1 MNFHAKDKQFKGV
14 KLIKIV
20 EFKDKK
26 LILVTV
32 CNRCYRSRHYV
43 KTCLYKLK
51 GKVTS
56 DLLWSANLCIMHIQ
70 ALAALLLIGLA
81 VADKQFSHFQNKFAK
96 KYSPKELLARQAIF
110 QANVK
115 AIAEHN
121 EKFARGETSYQK
133 QIDEFT
139 DMTREEM
146 AAQINGN

>member
-1 MNFHAKDKQFKGV
+1 MQFQGI
-14 KLIKIV
+14 KLIKYLNLRT
-20 EFKDKK
+20 KK
-26 LILVTV
+26 LILATV

-56 DLLWSANLCIMHIQ
+56 DLHWSENLCIMHIK

>member
-1 MNFHAKDKQFKGV
+1 MGH
-14 KLIKIV
+14 
-20 EFKDKK
+20 
-26 LILVTV
+26 
-32 CNRCYRSRHYV
+32 
-43 KTCLYKLK
+43 
-51 GKVTS
+51 
-56 DLLWSANLCIMHIQ
+56 WSANLCIMHIQ

-146 AAQINGN
+146 AAQINGGIYAGDKDSYEMFKDV